1 MTRVFVDTSFY
12 IALLRPDDLHHARAV
27 AFDRRYTGQFLT
39 SEFVLIEL
47 GNWLADPLNRPLF
60 VELNRLLRTD
70 PRTTIHA
77 ASADWFSKALA
88 LYADRPDKGWSITDC
103 ISFEMMHEDGLT
115 DALTAD
121 HHFTQAGFNAILAD
135 ARK

>member
-1 MTRVFVDTSFY
+1 MY
-12 IALLRPDDLHHARAV
+12 HARAI
-27 AFDRRYTGQFLT
+27 AFDRGYSGLFMT

-47 GNWLADPLNRPLF
+47 GNWLADPLTRPLF

-70 PRTTIHA
+70 PRTTIHP
-77 ASADWFSKALA
+77 ASADWFSKGLV
-88 LYADRPDKGWSITDC
+88 LYAERPDKGWSITDC
-103 ISFEMMHEDGLT
+103 ITFEMMREEGLI

-135 ARK
+135 S